1 MCAPYHYPFSGGVRL
16 AVVYDVPATL
26 LVARAGQKLKET
38 GKVKAPEWAAD
49 VKTGTHRQ
57 YPPTQQDW
65 WYTRC
70 ASILRRIYID
80 GPVGVQ
86 RLRTLYGGRK
96 NRGVR
101 PDRHERG
108 SGSIIRDA
116 LQQLEKAGFVKSVKG
131 GRAVTPQGM
140 AFLDRVATEMLAE
153 KQAPQKQAA
162 PEVQA

>member
-1 MCAPYHYPFSGGVRL
+1 M
-16 AVVYDVPATL
+16 AVVYDVPATTFI
-26 LVARAGQKLKET
+26 VKAGQKLKES
-38 GKVKAPEWAAD
+38 GKVQAPEWAAD

-57 YPPTQQDW
+57 YPPIQQDW

-86 RLRTLYGGRK
+86 RLRSLYGGKK
-96 NRGVR
+96 NRGVK

-116 LQQLEKAGFVKSVKG
+116 LQQLEKAGFVKAVKG
-131 GRAVTPQGM
+131 GRVVTPQGM
-140 AFLDRVATEMLAE
+140 AFLDRIATEMSAAAPAE
-153 KQAPQKQAA
+153 KQAA
-162 PEVQA
+162 PEAQT

>member
-1 MCAPYHYPFSGGVRL
+1 M
-16 AVVYDVPATL
+16 AVVYDVPATAF
-26 LVARAGQKLKET
+26 VVKAGQKLKES
-38 GKVKAPEWAAD
+38 GKVQAPEWAAD

-57 YPPTQQDW
+57 YPPIQQDW

-86 RLRTLYGGRK
+86 RLRSLYGGKK
-96 NRGVR
+96 NRGVK

-116 LQQLEKAGFVKSVKG
+116 LQQLEKAGFVKSIKG
-131 GRAVTPQGM
+131 GRVVTPQGM
-140 AFLDRVATEMLAE
+140 AFLDRVATEMSAAAPAE
-153 KQAPQKQAA
+153 KQAA
-162 PEVQA
+162 PEAQT

>member
-1 MCAPYHYPFSGGVRL
+1 M
-16 AVVYDVPATL
+16 AVVYDVPAT
-26 LVARAGQKLKET
+26 VFVVRAGQKLKET
-38 GKVKAPEWAAD
+38 GKVQAPAWAAD

-57 YPPTQQDW
+57 YPPIQQDW

-86 RLRTLYGGRK
+86 RLRSLYGGRK

-108 SGSIIRDA
+108 GGSIIRDA
-116 LQQLEKAGFVKSVKG
+116 LQQMEKAGLVKAVKG

-140 AFLDRVATEMLAE
+140 AFLDKVATEMAAE
-153 KQAPQKQAA
+153 KQAA
-162 PEVQA
+162 PAQVR

>member
-1 MCAPYHYPFSGGVRL
+1 M
-16 AVVYDVPATL
+16 AVVYDVPAT
-26 LVARAGQKLKET
+26 VFVVKAGQKLKET
-38 GKVKAPEWAAD
+38 GKVHAPEWAAD

-57 YPPTQQDW
+57 FPPIQQDW

-86 RLRTLYGGRK
+86 RLRSLYGGKK

-116 LQQLEKAGFVKSVKG
+116 LQQLEKAGLVKAIKG
-131 GRAVTPQGM
+131 GRVVTPQGM
-140 AFLDRVATEMLAE
+140 AFLDGVATEMVAE
-153 KQAPQKQAA
+153 KQAAPAQA
-162 PEVQA
+162 

>member
-1 MCAPYHYPFSGGVRL
+1 M
-16 AVVYDVPATL
+16 AVVYDVPATIFIKKT
-26 LVARAGQKLKET
+26 AQKLKET
-38 GKVKAPEWAAD
+38 GKVQAPDWAGD
-49 VKTGTHRQ
+49 VKTGMHREL
-57 YPPTQQDW
+57 PPAQPDW

-108 SGSIIRDA
+108 SGAVIRKA
-116 LQQLEKAGFVKSVKG
+116 LQQLEKAGYVKSIKG
-131 GRAVTPQGM
+131 GRVVTPEGM
-140 AFLDRVATEMLAE
+140 SFLDKIATEMVAE
-153 KQAPQKQAA
+153 ASKSQ
-162 PEVQA
+162 

>member
-1 MCAPYHYPFSGGVRL
+1 M
-16 AVVYDVPATL
+16 AVVYDVPAT
-26 LVARAGQKLKET
+26 VFVVKAGQKLKET
-38 GKVKAPEWAAD
+38 GKVSAPEWAAD

-57 YPPTQQDW
+57 YPPTQPDW

-86 RLRTLYGGRK
+86 RLRSLYGGKK

-108 SGSIIRDA
+108 GGSIIRDA
-116 LQQLEKAGFVKSVKG
+116 LQQMEKAGLVKAVKG
-131 GRAVTPQGM
+131 GRVVTPQGM
-140 AFLDRVATEMLAE
+140 AFLDKVATEMVAAS
-153 KQAPQKQAA
+153 KAPAQA
-162 PEVQA
+162 